1 MRLGAKKNFRKKVK
15 KSCWIKNDDYLCSRF
30 QSYWSSLEK
39 GERNKFIEIL
49 KKRTSQA
56 LETKISGEF
65 Y

>member
-1 MRLGAKKNFRKKVK
+1 MMITFAAAFRVTEAAFKK
-15 KSCWIKNDDYLCSRF
+15 
-30 QSYWSSLEK
+30 K
-39 GERNKFIEIL
+39 GITKFIEIL